1 MRARYVL
8 GENGVVV
15 AAGTLSRSEEF
26 DRLQQRLERALEANT
41 AASGVDHV
49 VLAMPSYSVGESLLS
64 HYADRVVALEHR
76 YLVAALMLGR
86 IRSCE
91 MVILVSKAPDPAIM
105 DYYVS
110 LLPADTQ
117 DSARER
123 LHIKEVPGEGARSIA
138 GKLLDNPELL
148 DELRDFVRER
158 PALIEPWNV
167 TEAEV
172 EVACRLGIPVNGT
185 PPHLRNQA
193 FKSAGR
199 RLCKAAGVPVPPGR
213 EDVRNVDDIIA
224 AIRELRSE
232 RPGLKGVLVKLDDSA
247 SGDGNTSIDLLS
259 AEATDDGLRHRLT
272 GLPSWYLQDLANG
285 AAVEELV
292 SGMWFSS
299 PSAQVEMQPGGVVK
313 AIATHEQ
320 VLGGEAGQTYLGCR
334 FPADPAY
341 AAEIARHA
349 QAVSEQLAHAGARG
363 RCAIDFVAVGLAGGG
378 HSVAAVDINLRKG
391 GTTHPYAV
399 LRNLVP
405 GAYDAE
411 KGEWVA
417 SDGTPRSYVATD
429 NAVDPAWRGVSAL
442 DLVEHV
448 RSAGVEFDAKKGT
461 GAVLHMLSGLG
472 IDGRFGMTAIGRSRQ
487 EADEIYEAVLTAV
500 SEQARLNAAV

>member
-1 MRARYVL
+1 VRARYVL

-247 SGDGNTSIDLLS
+247 SGDGNITVDLLS
-259 AEATDDGLRHRLT
+259 PDASDDGLRRRL
-272 GLPSWYLQDLANG
+272 GALPGWYLQDLAAG

-292 SGMWFSS
+292 SGTWFSS
-299 PSAQVEMQPGGVVK
+299 PSAQLDMSSGARIKVV
-313 AIATHEQ
+313 ATHEQ
-320 VLGGEAGQTYLGCR
+320 VLGGKDGQTYLGCR
-334 FPADPAY
+334 FPADPRY
-341 AAEIARHA
+341 AAEIAGHA
-349 QAVSEQLAHAGARG
+349 NAIGERLAQVGARG
-363 RCAIDFVAVGLAGGG
+363 RCAIDFVAVGAANGG

-399 LRNLVP
+399 LRNVVP
-405 GAYDAE
+405 GTYDSE
-411 KGEWVA
+411 EGEWLA
-417 SDGTPRSYVATD
+417 NDGTTRSYVATD
-429 NAVDPAWRGVSAL
+429 NAVDPAWRRVSAS
-442 DLVEHV
+442 DLITGV
-448 RSAGVEFDAKKGT
+448 RSAGVQFDAAKGS
-461 GAVLHMLSGLG
+461 GAVLHMLSGLA

-487 EADEIYEAVLTAV
+487 EADEIYDAVLTAV
-500 SEQARLNAAV
+500 SEQARLNASI

>member
-1 MRARYVL
+1 L
-8 GENGVVV
+8 GV
-15 AAGTLSRSEEF
+15 
-26 DRLQQRLERALEANT
+26 
-41 AASGVDHV
+41 
-49 VLAMPSYSVGESLLS
+49 
-64 HYADRVVALEHR
+64 
-76 YLVAALMLGR
+76 
-86 IRSCE
+86 
-91 MVILVSKAPDPAIM
+91 
-105 DYYVS
+105 
-110 LLPADTQ
+110 
-117 DSARER
+117 
-123 LHIKEVPGEGARSIA
+123 
-138 GKLLDNPELL
+138 
-148 DELRDFVRER
+148 
-158 PALIEPWNV
+158 
-167 TEAEV
+167 
-172 EVACRLGIPVNGT
+172 PVNGT
-185 PPHLRNQA
+185 PPLLRNRA

-199 RLCKAAGVPVPPGR
+199 RLCQAAGVPVPLGR
-213 EDVRNVDDIIA
+213 EDVRSVDGILA
-224 AIRELRSE
+224 AIHELRSE